1 MLTLL
6 PHFLNN
12 PNDVLHYSVLC
23 CSDVQLQRSL
33 FQEHIFRLRY
43 VEGHDN
49 LIINRPD
56 EFAPSD
62 ENSQPDS
69 NKFLKKR
76 CSSSEIASESGQL
89 LSFYHLIVFK
99 HQSSGRWKFL
109 AIFCRFKLSLRMI
122 ISFSS
127 FPRLNAAYIIH
138 LLLLALNRREDRSR
152 KKKSLVL
159 CMFFYGTSS

>member
-69 NKFLKKR
+69 NKF
-76 CSSSEIASESGQL
+76 
-89 LSFYHLIVFK
+89 F
-99 HQSSGRWKFL
+99 
-109 AIFCRFKLSLRMI
+109 
-122 ISFSS
+122 
-127 FPRLNAAYIIH
+127 
-138 LLLLALNRREDRSR
+138 
-152 KKKSLVL
+152 KKKMQFQRNSIRVGTAFIVL
-159 CMFFYGTSS
+159 PSHRI